1 MGEERSHNGL
11 CKTGRWLRKGIL
23 HTGTCAVCVCVCV
36 CVRAC
41 ACVCVCVCVCV
52 RTCVCVCVW
61 GMCVC
66 VCTCVCVCGM
76 CVCVCVCVWHVC
88 VCTCAFVIDR
98 DRRSRVQC
106 ARSTH
111 RDCANLFVL
120 STNSRLVLMCELL
133 RLGHDLQSRMAHTS
147 RSIGVAKR
155 TCVESL
161 LICKSAQ
168 DSGKVCTCGTL
179 LDQHTEDSTCT
190 WNAMTRLATQHHWQG
205 QATTHRRVL

>member
-1 MGEERSHNGL
+1 
-11 CKTGRWLRKGIL
+11 
-23 HTGTCAVCVCVCV
+23 
-36 CVRAC
+36 
-41 ACVCVCVCVCV
+41 
-52 RTCVCVCVW
+52 
-61 GMCVC
+61 
-66 VCTCVCVCGM
+66 M
-76 CVCVCVCVWHVC
+76 CVCVCVCVWHVCVC

-133 RLGHDLQSRMAHTS
+133 RLGHDLQARMAHTS
-147 RSIGVAKR
+147 RSISVASTHGTHVTIYQCCKR

-161 LICKSAQ
+161 LICKSAH
-168 DSGKVCTCGTL
+168 DSGKVGTCGTL

-190 WNAMTRLATQHHWQG
+190 WNSITRLATQHHWQG
-205 QATTHRRVL
+205 QFTTHRPVLR